1 MSYCIAK
8 SIEIQRSKALKEI
21 FLEGR
26 SIAQVLKYFMVN
38 DDLETLHFIVYTD
51 VIPELELQVFD
62 IKRKDV
68 EERLSEAKAFET
80 ETLKRANKLAERIER
95 LSF

>member
-1 MSYCIAK
+1 M
-8 SIEIQRSKALKEI
+8 
-21 FLEGR
+21 
-26 SIAQVLKYFMVN
+26 LKYFMVN

-62 IKRKDV
+62 IKCKDV
-68 EERLSEAKAFET
+68 EDRLSEAKAFET
-80 ETLKRANKLAERIER
+80 ESLKRANKLAERIER